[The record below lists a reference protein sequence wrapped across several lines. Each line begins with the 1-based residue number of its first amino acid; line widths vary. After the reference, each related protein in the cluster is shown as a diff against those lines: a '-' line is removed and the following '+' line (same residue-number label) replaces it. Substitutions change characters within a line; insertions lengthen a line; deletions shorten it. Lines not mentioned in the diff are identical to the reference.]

1 MFIMKRFLLSS
12 FFLFHFV
19 VAGSISIA
27 DDHSPTEQL
36 QPVLDQLIEVL
47 DNEALRGDTQREQRR
62 NKIMTIIAS
71 GFDFKE
77 MSRRVLGK
85 TWNTLSKEEKDY
97 FVAQF
102 TKLLENVYIGKLES
116 YGGGSVDFV
125 AERIKGK
132 RAQVTTLVPY
142 EDSKIPIH
150 YIMQRELD
158 KWMVYDINIEGVSL
172 VRNYMEQFRT
182 ILRTEQYEGLIKI
195 IEEKNESFAAQN
207 STG

>member
-1 MFIMKRFLLSS
+1 MKHLATTAFIF
-12 FFLFHFV
+12 FFLAFSGFALH
-19 VAGSISIA
+19 A

-36 QPVLDQLIEVL
+36 QPVLNQLIEVL
-47 DNEALRGDTQREQRR
+47 DDETLKGDGSKEERR
-62 NKIMTIIAS
+62 SKIMAIIAS

-85 TWNTLSKEEKDY
+85 TWNELSEKDQEY

-116 YGGGSVDFV
+116 YGGRTYEFV

-132 RAQVTTLVPY
+132 RAQVTTLIPY
-142 EDSKIPIH
+142 EESKIPVH

-158 KWMVYDINIEGVSL
+158 RWMVYDINIEGVSL

-182 ILRTEQYEGLIKI
+182 ILRKEQYDGLIKS
-195 IEEKNESFAAQN
+195 IEEE
-207 STG
+207 

>member
-1 MFIMKRFLLSS
+1 MKRILLSV
-12 FFLFHFV
+12 FCLLYLA
-19 VAGSISIA
+19 VAGSALRA

-47 DNEALRGDTQREQRR
+47 DNEALKGDAQRDQRR
-62 NKIMTIIAS
+62 SKIMAIIAS
-71 GFDFKE
+71 GFDFRE

-85 TWNTLSKEEKDY
+85 TWNELSAEEKDY

-116 YGGGSVDFV
+116 YGGQTVDFV

-132 RAQVTTLVPY
+132 RAQVTTIIPY

-150 YIMQRELD
+150 YIMQREMD

-182 ILRTEQYEGLIKI
+182 ILRKEQYDGLIKI
-195 IEEKNESFAAQN
+195 IEEKNKSFAETNTA
-207 STG
+207 G

>member
-1 MFIMKRFLLSS
+1 MKHLATTAFLF
-12 FFLFHFV
+12 FFLALSGFELR
-19 VAGSISIA
+19 A

-36 QPVLDQLIEVL
+36 QPVLNQLIEIL
-47 DNEALRGDTQREQRR
+47 DDETLKGDGSKEERR
-62 NKIMTIIAS
+62 SKIMAIIAS

-85 TWNTLSKEEKDY
+85 TWNELSEKDQEY

-116 YGGGSVDFV
+116 YGGRTYEFV

-132 RAQVTTLVPY
+132 RAQVTTLIPY
-142 EDSKIPIH
+142 EESKIPVH

-182 ILRTEQYEGLIKI
+182 ILRKEQYDGLIKS
-195 IEEKNESFAAQN
+195 IEDKNKSFAADS

>member
-1 MFIMKRFLLSS
+1 MKRILLSV
-12 FFLFHFV
+12 FCLLYLA
-19 VAGSISIA
+19 VAGSALRA

-47 DNEALRGDTQREQRR
+47 DNEALKGDAQRDQRR
-62 NKIMTIIAS
+62 SKIMASIAS
-71 GFDFKE
+71 GFDFRE

-85 TWNTLSKEEKDY
+85 TWNELSAEEKDY

-116 YGGGSVDFV
+116 YGGQTVDFV

-132 RAQVTTLVPY
+132 RAQVTTIIPY

-150 YIMQRELD
+150 YIMQREMD

-182 ILRTEQYEGLIKI
+182 ILRKEHYDGLIKI
-195 IEEKNESFAAQN
+195 IEEKNKSFAETNTA
-207 STG
+207 G

>member
-1 MFIMKRFLLSS
+1 MK
-12 FFLFHFV
+12 HFV
-19 VAGSISIA
+19 TTAFILFFVVFAGSNLSA

-36 QPVLDQLIEVL
+36 QPVLNQLIEVL
-47 DNEALRGDTQREQRR
+47 DDETLKGDTHKEKRR
-62 NKIMTIIAS
+62 NKIMAIISS
-71 GFDFKE
+71 GFDFRE

-85 TWNTLSKEEKDY
+85 TWNELSEEDQEY
-97 FVAQF
+97 FVSQF

-116 YGGGSVDFV
+116 YGGRTYEFV

-132 RAQVTTLVPY
+132 RAQVTTLIPY
-142 EDSKIPIH
+142 EESKIPVH

-182 ILRTEQYEGLIKI
+182 ILGKGQYEGLIKS
-195 IEEKNESFAAQN
+195 IEDKNKSFAN
-207 STG
+207 GKKTG

>member
-1 MFIMKRFLLSS
+1 MKHFLTTA
-12 FFLFHFV
+12 FLFV
-19 VAGSISIA
+19 CLTCMGSNLHA

-36 QPVLDQLIEVL
+36 QPVLNELIEVL
-47 DNEALRGDTQREQRR
+47 DDETLKGDALREERR
-62 NKIMTIIAS
+62 GKIMAIIAS
-71 GFDFKE
+71 GFDFRE

-85 TWNTLSKEEKDY
+85 TWNEISEEDQQY

-116 YGGGSVDFV
+116 YGGRTYEFV

-132 RAQVTTLVPY
+132 RAQVTTLIPY
-142 EDSKIPIH
+142 EESKIPVH

-182 ILRTEQYEGLIKI
+182 ILRKEQYDGLIKI
-195 IEEKNESFAAQN
+195 IEDKNKSFADEN